1 MGVLPVFV
9 LHVCMIMVSC
19 AAVPALAVPRVLAL
33 LAATNLLVC
42 AILSQ
47 LPPPIE
53 YALEEMIPYM
63 QPDEMAEVTPNALRL
78 RKQVLDSN
86 DRKKATKTK

>member
-1 MGVLPVFV
+1 ML
-9 LHVCMIMVSC
+9 LLSC
-19 AAVPALAVPRVLAL
+19 YYVRLGAPRLASRTWSL
-33 LAATNLLVC
+33 LMEPGCV
-42 AILSQ
+42 ILSQ

-63 QPDEMAEVTPNALRL
+63 QPDEMAEVTPNVLRL

-86 DRKKATKTK
+86 DRKKQTKTKNL